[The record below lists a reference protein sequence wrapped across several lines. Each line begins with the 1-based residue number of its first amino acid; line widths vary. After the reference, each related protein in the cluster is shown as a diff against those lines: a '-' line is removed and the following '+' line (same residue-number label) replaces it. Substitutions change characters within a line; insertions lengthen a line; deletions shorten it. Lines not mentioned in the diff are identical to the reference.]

1 LEPGDLVEVD
11 TVDVRPVPG
20 VVFKQFT
27 ARDVVSRW
35 DVIQAHTRATAF
47 TTTEFLD
54 TLQHRMPFP
63 IRAVQVD
70 GGSEFA
76 AEFEQACRQ
85 RGLHLFVLP
94 PRSPKLNGAVE
105 RANHTHTEEFYQVTA
120 CSLEMKK
127 LNRELRQWERIYNTV
142 RPHQVLGVQRRAED
156 IAMLIR
162 ETFLRGI
169 STRQVGRVVAT
180 LTGEVVSA
188 QTVSKLTRDLD
199 DAVKQFHQARL
210 SDDYAYLFLDGVS
223 LRVRRPAGRK
233 RVHMLVAYGVRR
245 DGTRH
250 LLAFMRSQG
259 ESQADWE
266 GLLGDLYRRGLEGKQ
281 LGLIV
286 TDGCAGLAAA
296 IPTVYPRVR
305 HQRCWVHKMRNIL
318 EKVQKRDYDEV
329 KTGAQA
335 IYLADGA
342 TTATRSPGT
351 PFGLRLSPSLVA
363 EAAHHQ
369 CNRALLRRSA
379 PPNPPHG
386 VLCEC
391 RKRRPYHLL
400 HLPAI

>member
-1 LEPGDLVEVD
+1 LVFSLRRKGFDFAAAVSALGQGQTGGSSASSANAGFNFNGGPHSGSTQAAGPARGSAAHRRSGIAPCSPPRPYAVRKPKQDAVLEPGDLVEVD

-142 RPHQVLGVQRRAED
+142 RPHQVLGYLTPQQ
-156 IAMLIR
+156 
-162 ETFLRGI
+162 FLR
-169 STRQVGRVVAT
+169 
-180 LTGEVVSA
+180 
-188 QTVSKLTRDLD
+188 QTSS
-199 DAVKQFHQARL
+199 Q
-210 SDDYAYLFLDGVS
+210 
-223 LRVRRPAGRK
+223 RK
-233 RVHMLVAYGVRR
+233 
-245 DGTRH
+245 
-250 LLAFMRSQG
+250 
-259 ESQADWE
+259 E
-266 GLLGDLYRRGLEGKQ
+266 
-281 LGLIV
+281 
-286 TDGCAGLAAA
+286 
-296 IPTVYPRVR
+296 
-305 HQRCWVHKMRNIL
+305 
-318 EKVQKRDYDEV
+318 
-329 KTGAQA
+329 
-335 IYLADGA
+335 
-342 TTATRSPGT
+342 
-351 PFGLRLSPSLVA
+351 
-363 EAAHHQ
+363 
-369 CNRALLRRSA
+369 
-379 PPNPPHG
+379 
-386 VLCEC
+386 
-391 RKRRPYHLL
+391 
-400 HLPAI
+400 